1 MSTPKCNKMTFSEKI
16 RYLLYSKGLKQSE
29 LAKLAGTNEANV
41 SRWIKGIAMPR
52 KQAVERLSAVLEIPS
67 KWLMDD
73 SLDLYGDKN
82 NLLSKSNK
90 ITCEQNKPFVQ
101 ELNEEAES
109 MKDFYSEMLQN
120 KLSDIKKFQECNFSD
135 SKIVSR
141 LIDSICSSI
150 NNIILTS
157 MREIDETKEYYTLEA
172 IESNMFSQHYIL
184 QKSYFEQMRI
194 LIDVIAKCAKT
205 ASIKTLKESLEIL
218 LVFEKRSKW
227 NKKSIIKD
235 LTEI

>member
-1 MSTPKCNKMTFSEKI
+1 
-16 RYLLYSKGLKQSE
+16 
-29 LAKLAGTNEANV
+29 
-41 SRWIKGIAMPR
+41 
-52 KQAVERLSAVLEIPS
+52 
-67 KWLMDD
+67 
-73 SLDLYGDKN
+73 
-82 NLLSKSNK
+82 
-90 ITCEQNKPFVQ
+90 
-101 ELNEEAES
+101 
-109 MKDFYSEMLQN
+109 
-120 KLSDIKKFQECNFSD
+120 
-135 SKIVSR
+135 
-141 LIDSICSSI
+141 
-150 NNIILTS
+150 